1 MKETTMLDQ
10 RLRPHVPSNLWPL
23 RILGAIC
30 LLGIAADHL
39 YEYYVDGYSVVPTI
53 GTLFLLNGIGG
64 VTLALALVSPWDRF
78 LPARAARSAVP
89 LVALAGIGLA
99 ATSLAGLFISESTPL
114 FGFMEFGYRLVIV
127 LAIVAEAATILVLGA
142 LLSVRVM
149 QHSQRGPRPRPAVDQ
164 RWPLGSGSGAL

>member
-1 MKETTMLDQ
+1 MPDQ
-10 RLRPHVPSNLWPL
+10 RLRPKALPNLWPL

-64 VTLALALVSPWDRF
+64 IVLALGLLTPWNRF
-78 LPARAARSAVP
+78 LPARVARIPVP

-99 ATSLAGLFISESTPL
+99 ATSLAGLFIAESTPL

-127 LAIVAEAATILVLGA
+127 LAIVAEGAAILVLGA
-142 LLSVRVM
+142 LLALGAR
-149 QHSQRGPRPRPAVDQ
+149 RERPAGRRMSPTVPQ
-164 RWPLGSGSGAL
+164 RWPLGSGSGAM